1 MLVQAYNLMA
11 HAFLLFLLFSCIIST
26 NIHACKQ
33 TERSSLMSFA
43 STLTSP
49 LNWISPDC
57 CRWKGITCDQDG
69 WVTRLLLPSKGL
81 KGDISPF
88 SLANLTHL
96 THLNLSH
103 NSLYGS
109 LETHFFLS
117 LNRLEILDLSY
128 NCLSGD
134 LPLSLPPSNI
144 RKVDLSSNR
153 FFGAI
158 PSLFFQQASNLTSFN
173 VSNNTFTGYVPSSIC
188 VQHSSPF
195 LRILDFSS
203 NLFNGILAPGLGKC
217 SELQVFRANHNNL
230 SGLLPKDIYN
240 ATKLEEIALALN
252 SLHGAISD
260 KIVNLTNL
268 AILDLSSNHFGSKLP
283 LNLGKLSKLKFVT
296 LDFNNLE
303 GVLPP
308 SLMNCTN
315 LVELR
320 LGNNNLEGD
329 ISVLDFSRLSQLTK
343 LDLSRLSQ
351 LTKLDLRINNF
362 TGTVPVSLYSCR
374 FLKAIRLTENN
385 LEGQIQAEILSL
397 KSLSFLSLGYNR
409 FTNLTGAM
417 KILMSCNSLHA
428 LLLSGSFVGEGMPS
442 DDDMVDFDGF
452 QNLRVLGL
460 VRSNLTGQIPFWL
473 SKLKNLEILALGFN
487 QITGPIPSWLGTL
500 PRLFYI
506 SLSHNR
512 ISGKFPQQLCRL
524 PRLHEPIA
532 SQGDNYEFEFPVFSS
547 SISITANQTFLSQKL
562 YFFPATIDLS
572 TNNIVGD
579 IPTEISQLQF
589 LYMLGLDSNNFSGLI
604 PDQISTL
611 KYLEVLNLSMNHL
624 SGIIPSSLASLNF
637 LKEFNVSYNNLE
649 GLIPTGTQLQ
659 SFEASAFEGNPKLCG
674 APLPKCKPNKG
685 IDADNKN
692 NKDLHNWLHQLPWF
706 YIFAALGF
714 IVGFWGVCGCLII
727 NKTGRYAYF
736 RFINNVQDR
745 LLYVMITVPLNRMER
760 RLGG

>member
-11 HAFLLFLLFSCIIST
+11 HAFLLFLLLSCIIST
-26 NIHACKQ
+26 NIHVCKETDHIFLQ
-33 TERSSLMSFA
+33 FFA
-43 STLTSP
+43 STLSSPP
-49 LNWISPDC
+49 LNWTSIDC

-69 WVTRLLLPSKGL
+69 WVTHLLLPSKGL

-109 LETHFFLS
+109 LETQFFFS

-128 NCLSGD
+128 NRLFGE
-134 LPLSLPPSNI
+134 LPLSLSSSNI
-144 RKVDLSSNR
+144 RTVDLSSNH
-153 FFGAI
+153 FSGAI
-158 PSLFFQQASNLTSFN
+158 PSSFFQQASNLTSFN
-173 VSNNTFTGYVPSSIC
+173 VSNNSFTGCVPSSIC
-188 VQHSSPF
+188 LQHSSPF
-195 LRILDFSS
+195 LRLLDFSS
-203 NLFNGILAPGLGKC
+203 NLFNGNLAPGLGKC

-230 SGLLPKDIYN
+230 SGLLPEDIYN
-240 ATKLEEIALALN
+240 ATKLEEIALPLN
-252 SLHGAISD
+252 SLHGAISG

-268 AILDLSSNHFGSKLP
+268 AILDLSSNHFGGKLP

-315 LVELR
+315 LEELH
-320 LGNNNLEGD
+320 LGNNHLEGD
-329 ISVLDFSRLSQLTK
+329 ISVLDF
-343 LDLSRLSQ
+343 SRLSQ

-374 FLKAIRLTENN
+374 FLKAIRLTGNN

-417 KILMSCNSLHA
+417 KILRSCKSLHA
-428 LLLSGSFVGEGMPS
+428 LLLSGSFVGEGMP

-452 QNLRVLGL
+452 QNLRLLGL

-506 SLSHNR
+506 SLSHNQ

-524 PRLHEPIA
+524 PRLLHEPIS
-532 SQGDNYEFEFPVFSS
+532 SQGDNYEFEFPVYSS

-579 IPTEISQLQF
+579 IPTEISQLHH
-589 LYMLGLDSNNFSGLI
+589 LHTLSLDSNNFSGVI
-604 PDQISTL
+604 PDQISNL
-611 KYLEVLNLSMNHL
+611 KNLEVLNLSMNHF

-637 LKEFNVSYNNLE
+637 LREFDVSYNNLE
-649 GLIPTGTQLQ
+649 GSIPTGTQLQ
-659 SFEASAFEGNPKLCG
+659 SFEASAFEANSKLCENWRAENGEENVERCYYFLGIGG
-674 APLPKCKPNKG
+674 AERLIVDAAGHKFTFSLRRPFLVIFPVTVYGAFLPLR
-685 IDADNKN
+685 I
-692 NKDLHNWLHQLPWF
+692 F
-706 YIFAALGF
+706 YRTSSCF
-714 IVGFWGVCGCLII
+714 VCISAVPFCCSLCAGPVVII
-727 NKTGRYAYF
+727 
-736 RFINNVQDR
+736 
-745 LLYVMITVPLNRMER
+745 
-760 RLGG
+760 

>member
-1 MLVQAYNLMA
+1 MLVQAYNLTA
-11 HAFLLFLLFSCIIST
+11 HAFLLFLLFSYIIST

-33 TERSSLMSFA
+33 TERSSLLSFT
-43 STLTSP
+43 STLSSPP
-49 LNWISPDC
+49 LNWTSLDC
-57 CRWKGITCDQDG
+57 CRWKGITCNQDG

-81 KGDISPF
+81 KGGISPS

-109 LETHFFLS
+109 LETQFFFS
-117 LNRLEILDLSY
+117 LNQLEILDLSY
-128 NCLSGD
+128 NRLFGE
-134 LPLSLPPSNI
+134 LPLSPS
-144 RKVDLSSNR
+144 SSNH

-158 PSLFFQQASNLTSFN
+158 PSSFFQQASNLTSFN
-173 VSNNTFTGYVPSSIC
+173 VSNNSFTGYVSSSIC
-188 VQHSSPF
+188 LQHSSPF
-195 LRILDFSS
+195 LRLLDFSS
-203 NLFNGILAPGLGKC
+203 NQFNGDLAPGLGKC

-230 SGLLPKDIYN
+230 SGLLPEDIYN
-240 ATKLEEIALALN
+240 ATKLEEIALPLN
-252 SLHGAISD
+252 SLHGAISG
-260 KIVNLTNL
+260 KIVNPTNL
-268 AILDLSSNHFGSKLP
+268 AILDLSSNHFGGKLP
-283 LNLGKLSKLKFVT
+283 HNLGKLSRLKFVT

-320 LGNNNLEGD
+320 LGNNHLEGD
-329 ISVLDFSRLSQLTK
+329 ISVLNF
-343 LDLSRLSQ
+343 SRLSQ

-362 TGTVPVSLYSCR
+362 TGTVPVSLYLCR
-374 FLKAIRLTENN
+374 FLKAIRLTGNN

-417 KILMSCNSLHA
+417 KILMSCKSLHA

-452 QNLRVLGL
+452 QNLRLLGL
-460 VRSNLTGQIPFWL
+460 VRSNLTGKIPFWL
-473 SKLKNLEILALGFN
+473 SKLKNIEILALGFN

-506 SLSHNR
+506 SLSHNQ

-524 PRLHEPIA
+524 PRLFHEPIA
-532 SQGDNYEFEFPVFSS
+532 SQGDNYEFEFPVYSS
-547 SISITANQTFLSQKL
+547 SISITVNQTFLSQKL

-572 TNNIVGD
+572 TNNILGD
-579 IPTEISQLQF
+579 IPTEISQLHL
-589 LYMLGLDSNNFSGLI
+589 LYTLSLDSNNFSGVI
-604 PDQISTL
+604 PDQISNL
-611 KYLEVLNLSMNHL
+611 KNLEVLNLSMNHL

-649 GLIPTGTQLQ
+649 GSIPTGTQLQ

-674 APLPKCKPNKG
+674 APLPKCEPNKG

-692 NKDLHNWLHQLPWF
+692 NKDVHNWLHQLPWF

-727 NKTGRYAYF
+727 NKTWRYAYF

-745 LLYVMITVPLNRMER
+745 LLYVMITVPINRMYR
-760 RLGG
+760 RLRD